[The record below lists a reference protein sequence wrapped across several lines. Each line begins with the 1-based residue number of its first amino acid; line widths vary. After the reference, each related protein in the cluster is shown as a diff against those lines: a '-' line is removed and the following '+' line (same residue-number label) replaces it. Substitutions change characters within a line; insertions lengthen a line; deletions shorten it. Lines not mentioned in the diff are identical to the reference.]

1 LTVAVREPSAVGV
14 KVTEIEQVDPA
25 ASVVPQVVV
34 FAKSPEFIPPTAML
48 EMFSTPV
55 PVLLNVTLFAAVVEP
70 MVVES

>member
-1 LTVAVREPSAVGV
+1 
-14 KVTEIEQVDPA
+14 
-25 ASVVPQVVV
+25 
-34 FAKSPEFIPPTAML
+34 ML